1 MVRLLLNNIP
11 ILSRITQKSAPLLA
25 LELGK
30 KVFAQVKSVALLS

>member
-11 ILSRITQKSAPLLA
+11 ILSRITQKSASLLG